1 MNPLTQH
8 LVLESMLASF
18 RRVIVECPTLIA
30 FCWGILQMKFHKSWL
45 RKAAGILVILAS
57 AVIEGY
63 WESLGSIRVHMLFID
78 YGLKWPNKNL
88 SGAVMLIISL
98 IFCIG
103 IVLLFEEGL
112 IKGCIKEN
120 FSLLSGTVFARAAEL
135 IVGGIKLIPGFK
147 WVDSVSSWIMLA
159 IELIIILSI
168 AYFIKKKADLVLS
181 IRNAPTVYYI
191 ICLIIYLLCMQ
202 LPGYVSSNFYVPGVD
217 RFKLLMF
224 GYYMAQA
231 LYVLI
236 AVLLFVFLWLRHYKH
251 ENYLKNKYLLM
262 LGDYYS
268 GMASHVNEVRGIKHD
283 IKAHMNVL
291 KGYLDDNNV
300 EQARKYL
307 SEMDEHQ
314 SYNNARIMH
323 VGHELVDAVLT
334 EAMQRS
340 ENKEIILDCEGAL
353 PKELPVADF
362 DLCTIFS
369 NIITNSTEACNR
381 LKEKEKRITLRIQVI
396 QRNVV
401 ITCENP
407 IEWEIDT
414 SKLKGHTSKKNK
426 ESHGYGLQNI
436 ERTIAKYGGEMK
448 LTAEDGIFRIG
459 ILLFHIIDSE

>member
-8 LVLESMLASF
+8 LVLESMQSSF
-18 RRVIVECPTLIA
+18 RRVIMECPTLIA

-45 RKAAGILVILAS
+45 RKVAGILMVLAS
-57 AVIEGY
+57 AVIQGY

-88 SGAVMLIISL
+88 SGAVMLIIEI

-120 FSLLSGTVFARAAEL
+120 FSGLSGIVFTKAAEL
-135 IVGGIKLIPGFK
+135 IVVGIKLIPGFK
-147 WVDSVSSWIMLA
+147 WVDRASSWIMLA
-159 IELIIILSI
+159 TELVIILGI
-168 AYFIKKKADLVLS
+168 AYFIRKKADLVLS
-181 IRNAPTVYYI
+181 IRNVPTVYYI
-191 ICLIIYLLCMQ
+191 ICLISYLLCMQ
-202 LPGYVSSNFYVPGVD
+202 LPGYVVGNFYVYGID
-217 RFKLLMF
+217 RHKLLMF

-236 AVLLFVFLWLRHYKH
+236 VILLFVFLWLRHYKR

-283 IKAHMNVL
+283 IKAHMNAL
-291 KGYLDDNNV
+291 KGYLDDDNI

-307 SEMDEHQ
+307 SEMSEHQ
-314 SYNNARIMH
+314 TYSNTRIMH

-340 ENKEIILDCEGAL
+340 ENKDIILDCEGAL
-353 PKELPVADF
+353 PKELPISDF

-381 LKEKEKRITLRIQVI
+381 LKEKEKRITLQIQVL

-401 ITCENP
+401 IACENP

-426 ESHGYGLQNI
+426 ECHGYGLHNI
-436 ERTIAKYGGEMK
+436 EKTIAKYGGEMK
-448 LTAEDGIFRIG
+448 LSAEDGTFQVG
-459 ILLFHIIDSE
+459 ILLYQIIEQE